1 MNTAL
6 RRGALV
12 ALIGLGSIVSAVGA
26 SGVFAPATDSARTGT
41 SQKELVETGV
51 FAPPAANVDLKLAFA
66 PDFDCQTFSDDLATS
81 VINVTGITEN
91 WFEQNSTFCLRNA
104 GTSDTQVGMRVLA
117 GSLTFADVSCSP
129 GENTIDL
136 QGCVAD
142 RLSNKLT
149 WSTTL
154 IPTPAVVC
162 PTFDVLTGMALL
174 STQAT
179 RTSTAVSP
187 AGATCKYQIRVAS
200 VGGSAIP
207 SLVAADQTDAVRW
220 QFEFYTVAA

>member
-12 ALIGLGSIVSAVGA
+12 ALIGLGSIVSGVGA

-41 SQKELVETGV
+41 NQKELVETGV
-51 FAPPAANVDLKLAFA
+51 FAAAVNVDLKLASA
-66 PDFDCQTFSDDLATS
+66 PDFDCQTFSDDLATP
-81 VINVTGITEN
+81 VINVTGITAN

-117 GSLTFADVSCSP
+117 GSLAFTDVSCSP
-129 GENTIDL
+129 GENTIDA

-142 RLSNKLT
+142 RLSNKVT

-154 IPTPAVVC
+154 IPTPAFVC
-162 PTFDVLTGMALL
+162 PTFDVLTGVALL

-179 RTSTAVSP
+179 RTSTAVLP

-200 VGGSAIP
+200 VGGSAVP
-207 SLVAADQTDAVRW
+207 SLLPADQTDAVRW